1 MHLIYMSL
9 SKLQE
14 LVMVREAW
22 RAAVHKIT
30 VNQRRMSDWL
40 NWTKWKEFV
49 KAVEDEAQ
57 IIFMLQ
63 LLTAMDY
70 IIIL

>member
-22 RAAVHKIT
+22 RAAVHRIT
-30 VNQRRMSDWL
+30 VNQRWMSDWL